1 MIDDRRKGDIMMSAE
16 ERVRILE
23 AAKPNSWLALASD
36 ESKVVGRGDTYA
48 EAVADAEKHGE
59 EDPIL
64 ISIPD
69 NWNSRV
75 FRLCA

>member
-1 MIDDRRKGDIMMSAE
+1 MNDRRKGDIMMSAE

-23 AAKPNSWLALASD
+23 EAKPNSWLALASD

-59 EDPIL
+59 QDPIL